1 MPSLDDFTFI
11 EKASFYTKKEITEKD
26 MNNIIKDLF
35 NDILDKGVEGEKY
48 IDIRRAQND
57 DIVYSI
63 LAYKRL
69 TRPTCIDRNV
79 QLDKK
84 WLERKFAYLFII
96 EYDEYVVISK
106 RNIPSIKKLRD
117 NLKMINYEVLRSALL
132 KEDVKFQRFGMSNT
146 DISTASI
153 RSKMVEA
160 NNLKDV
166 FPTIGAN
173 TFKLNSYRM
182 ELPQENGHAGSL
194 ISVTM
199 DSSKINQI
207 GIHANWQDFI
217 NWVKKMI
224 NEIKSYSGNDKDS
237 FLSVFAQPVHYLLEY
252 DSEKLVP
259 NALLIQIFNLINDNS
274 IVRITCR
281 DEETG
286 EDEELNKTK
295 LYEKYSKALDVHP
308 NETGTYDICL
318 DEEIIGIINVKEE
331 GIQIESD
338 KLNKVTLEIENDDKI
353 SLLKYIVD
361 NGFYIIHFEAPY
373 LKYTNN
379 ELFKDAFLWDRL
391 DEFMDVF
398 EKDEK
403 LKDIVSEK
411 GENFD
416 NNQSSF
422 QHNTLFH
429 YCENKYAK
437 DGCIMVCDD
446 LGTEWA
452 DYILIGKDSVKLFV
466 AKHKALSFS
475 ASAFHEVVGQAQKNL
490 GVFFPLS
497 SMWDRKREKWSNNYK
512 DSGVQ
517 TSIRRIRTEGA
528 TAEDAINL
536 WKKALNSANYR
547 RDVYLVI
554 DFISKQELQEQLQ
567 MIRNGENTA
576 KKKEAI
582 PILWILSSFISS
594 CQNMNIGVHIT
605 CQP

>member
-1 MPSLDDFTFI
+1 MPSLDDFIFI
-11 EKASFYTKKEITEKD
+11 ENASFYKKKEITEND
-26 MNNIIKDLF
+26 MDNIIKMLF
-35 NDILDKGVEGEKY
+35 NAILDKGIEDKKY
-48 IDIRRAQND
+48 IDIKRRPYD
-57 DIVYSI
+57 DTVYSI

-69 TRPTCIDRNV
+69 TRPTCIDKSI

-96 EYDEYVVISK
+96 EYEEYVVISK
-106 RNIPSIKKLRD
+106 RNIPSVKTLRD
-117 NLKMINYEVLRSALL
+117 QLEMVDYETLRSALI
-132 KEDVKFQRFGMSNT
+132 EDDVKFQRFGMSNT
-146 DISTASI
+146 DISTSAM

-160 NNLKDV
+160 DNLKEV

-182 ELPQENGHAGSL
+182 ELPQGNGHAGSL

-207 GIHANWQDFI
+207 GAHAKWQDFI
-217 NWVKKMI
+217 SWVKKII
-224 NEIKSYSGNDKDS
+224 NEIKSYNGNAKDS
-237 FLSVFAQPVHYLLEY
+237 FLSVFAQPVNYLLEY
-252 DSEKLVP
+252 ESGNLVP
-259 NALLIQIFNLINDNS
+259 NALLLQIFNLINDNT
-274 IVRITCR
+274 IVSITCKG
-281 DEETG
+281 EENG
-286 EDEELNKTK
+286 EDEEYNKTQ
-295 LYEKYSKALDVHP
+295 LYEKYSKALDVRP

-318 DEEIIGIINVKEE
+318 DEEIIAIIDVTKDGIR
-331 GIQIESD
+331 IESD
-338 KLNKVTLEIENDDKI
+338 KLDKVILEVENEDKI
-353 SLLKYIVD
+353 SLLRYILD
-361 NGFYIIHFEAPY
+361 NGFYIIHFEEPY

-398 EKDEK
+398 EEDDK
-403 LKDIVSEK
+403 LKDVVSEK
-411 GENFD
+411 GKNFYKT
-416 NNQSSF
+416 QSSF
-422 QHNTLFH
+422 QSDTLFH
-429 YCENKYAK
+429 YCENKYA
-437 DGCIMVCDD
+437 DNGCIMVCDD

-452 DYILIGKDSVKLFV
+452 DHILIGKDSVKLFA
-466 AKHKALSFS
+466 AKHKNLSFS
-475 ASAFHEVVGQAQKNL
+475 ASAFQEVVGQAQKNL
-490 GVFFPLS
+490 GVFFPLP
-497 SMWDRKREKWSNNYK
+497 SMWDQKRVKWSSNYNY
-512 DSGVQ
+512 SNIQ

-536 WKKALNSANYR
+536 WKKAMNSANYR

-554 DFISKQELQEQLQ
+554 DFISKQELNKQLQ

-582 PILWILSSFISS
+582 PILWMLSSFISS